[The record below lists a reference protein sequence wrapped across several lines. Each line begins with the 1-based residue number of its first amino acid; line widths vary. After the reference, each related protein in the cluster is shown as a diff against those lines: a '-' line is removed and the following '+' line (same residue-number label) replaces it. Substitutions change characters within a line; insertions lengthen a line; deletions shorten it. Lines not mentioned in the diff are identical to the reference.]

1 MKIISLYLF
10 TLLLF
15 ISVQN
20 KIYAQEGGILDS
32 ITTSV
37 TYTSDIFANTTGGID
52 TGVRYLDNLDI
63 EVESNWNDFTFFV
76 YGLANQGGSI
86 SELVGDIQTVSN
98 IEADNSWRIY
108 EAWVNIPLNPIK
120 SSLLVGL
127 YDLNSEFDVINTGGL
142 FLNSSHGIGPD
153 LSSSGITGP
162 SIFPVTSLAA
172 RLKVNLIP
180 GVTLKGAIFDAVP
193 SDPLDTQGTK
203 VRIRESEGS
212 LMIGEISWF
221 KRPEG
226 GQSIDRGVNEDS
238 PFRIAAGLWKYSEER
253 LGWDG
258 ELQLD
263 AGFYAIAEARVY
275 SEKGDQGQGLALFA
289 RFGATNDEINQFA
302 SYLGT
307 GLTYTGLLPGRDMDQ
322 FGIAASLPMN
332 GDPYLQST
340 GLDFA
345 DEFIAEITYLWQI
358 SGAFSLQ
365 LDAQYIAN
373 PNQDIDLDDAILV
386 GLRTS
391 IGF

>member
-1 MKIISLYLF
+1 MNGFPLFLRPQFKKNSRWNRSPIMKKVFSNIVIILFLLSLPN
-10 TLLLF
+10 TLE
-15 ISVQN
+15 
-20 KIYAQEGGILDS
+20 AQEGGILDS

-76 YGLANQGGSI
+76 YGLANQGSSI

-98 IEADNSWRIY
+98 IEADNNWRIY
-108 EAWVNIPLNPIK
+108 EAWINIPINPLK

-127 YDLNSEFDVINTGGL
+127 YNLNSEFDVNNTGGL

-153 LSSSGITGP
+153 LSSSGINGP

-193 SDPLDTQGTK
+193 SDPLDTRGTK

-238 PFRIAAGLWKYSEER
+238 PFRVAAGLWKYSEER
-253 LGWDG
+253 PGWDG

-307 GLTYTGLLPGRDMDQ
+307 GLT
-322 FGIAASLPMN
+322 
-332 GDPYLQST
+332 
-340 GLDFA
+340 
-345 DEFIAEITYLWQI
+345 
-358 SGAFSLQ
+358 
-365 LDAQYIAN
+365 
-373 PNQDIDLDDAILV
+373 
-386 GLRTS
+386 
-391 IGF
+391 